1 MSDRIHAHQVS
12 CPLCCAHPGDPCL
25 SRQKNPLRWMHDER
39 ANHAAR
45 ATREQEQGQEV
56 TA

>member
-1 MSDRIHAHQVS
+1 MTNRIHAHQVT
-12 CPLCCAHPGDPCL
+12 CPLCCAHPGEPCL
-25 SRQKNPLRWMHDER
+25 SRQKNPLRYAHDER
-39 ANHAAR
+39 ANRAAR